1 MKAPAITCSTP
12 GDPRVI
18 GGRYRSHY
26 WGDEYTVLAITFTE
40 CGFLD
45 SITVRDD
52 RGSRTHATAWDERD
66 QILFDPRTKAG
77 QS

>member
-1 MKAPAITCSTP
+1 MNAPAITCSTP
-12 GDPRVI
+12 RDPRVI

-45 SITVRDD
+45 SITVHDD
-52 RGSRTHATAWDERD
+52 RGRRTHGTGWDERD

-77 QS
+77 